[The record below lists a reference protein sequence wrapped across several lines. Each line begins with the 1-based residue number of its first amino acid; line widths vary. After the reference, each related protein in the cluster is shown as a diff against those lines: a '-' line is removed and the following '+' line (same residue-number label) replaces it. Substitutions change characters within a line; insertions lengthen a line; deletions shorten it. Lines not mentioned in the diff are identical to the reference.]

1 MLSKSQIKLIRSL
14 EHKKYRNEYH
24 LFVAE
29 GNKVVKEFLDN
40 KWEAYLIACTED
52 WAKHNPHI
60 SNLTVCDK
68 IVLDKISFLKTPSEV
83 VGVFYQKKQYILPN
97 VETSLGLA
105 LDNIQDTGNVGTILR
120 IALWFGLDY
129 VLLGDG
135 CADLYHPKVVQ
146 ASMGAL
152 AKLNCQPCN
161 LLPFIEQNQH
171 KIITYGTF
179 LDGKPIHKAHLSDS
193 GLIILGN
200 EGKGISPYLVPYIN
214 QRLFI
219 PPYNSERPIDSLNV
233 AMSAA
238 IVCYEFRRK
247 SL

>member
-14 EHKKYRNEYH
+14 EYKKYRNEYG

-40 KWEAYLIACTED
+40 KWETYLIACTET
-52 WAKHNPHI
+52 WAKQNTGVSNPI
-60 SNLTVCDK
+60 ICDK
-68 IVLDKISFLKTPSEV
+68 SILKKISFLKTPSDV
-83 VGVFYQKKQYILPN
+83 VGVFYQKKQNEIPN
-97 VETSLGLA
+97 IETSLGLA
-105 LDNIQDTGNVGTILR
+105 LDNIQDAGNVGTILR
-120 IALWFGLDY
+120 IALWFGINY

-135 CADLYHPKVVQ
+135 CADMYHPKVVQ

-152 AKLNCQPCN
+152 AKINCKWCK
-161 LLPFIEQNQH
+161 LSSFLEQYHN

-179 LDGKPIHKAHLSDS
+179 LDGKPIYNANLSHE
-193 GLIILGN
+193 GLIVFGN
-200 EGKGISPYLVPYIN
+200 EGKGITPCLEPYIH

-219 PPYNSERPIDSLNV
+219 PPYNSYKAIDSLNV

-247 SL
+247 

>member
-14 EHKKYRNEYH
+14 EHKKYRNEYG

-40 KWEAYLIACTED
+40 KWEVYLIVCTEE
-52 WAKHNPHI
+52 WAKQNPHI
-60 SNLTVCDK
+60 SNLIVCDK
-68 IVLDKISFLKTPSEV
+68 TVLDKISFLKTPSDII
-83 VGVFYQKKQYILPN
+83 GVFYQRQQNKLPN
-97 VETSLGLA
+97 IEKSLGLA
-105 LDNIQDTGNVGTILR
+105 LDNIQDAGNVGTIIR
-120 IALWFGLDY
+120 VALWFGLDY

-135 CADLYHPKVVQ
+135 SADLYHPKVVQ

-152 AKLNCQPCN
+152 AKLTCLSCN
-161 LLPFIEQNQH
+161 LLSFLRQYQN

-179 LDGKPIHKAHLSDS
+179 LDGDPINNANLSNT
-193 GLIILGN
+193 GLIVLGN
-200 EGKGISPYLVPYIN
+200 EGKGIAPSLEPYIN

-219 PPYNSERPIDSLNV
+219 PPFNSKRPIDSLNV